1 MAQIRIYN
9 QETNRYYNIDFT
21 LQQTVLENSATGD
34 IDVCLVVS
42 TTVPTITGGV
52 FPTYVVRTLSDTP
65 DGYGIAT
72 DFNEL
77 CQWYYDYIVVTSQ
90 LSQSSSSSSSEL
102 YSTSSSSSSLDYS
115 TSSSSSSLDYS
126 TSSSS
131 SSSELYSTSSSSS
144 SLDYSTS
151 SSSSSDSTE
160 GL

>member
-1 MAQIRIYN
+1 MAQIKIYN

-21 LQQTVLENSATGD
+21 LQQTVLENSVTGD

-115 TSSSSSSLDYS
+115 TSSSSSLDYS
-126 TSSSS
+126 T
-131 SSSELYSTSSSSS
+131 SSSS

-151 SSSSSDSTE
+151 SSDSTE